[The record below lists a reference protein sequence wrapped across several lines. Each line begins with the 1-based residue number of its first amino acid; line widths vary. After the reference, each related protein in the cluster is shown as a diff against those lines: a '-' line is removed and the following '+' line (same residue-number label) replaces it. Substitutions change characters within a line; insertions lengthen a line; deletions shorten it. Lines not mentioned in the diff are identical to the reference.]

1 MDFTIKKIP
10 KIISIE
16 GNIGAGKTT
25 FVRELRNRYKDNKSV
40 VFLTEPVDIWET
52 VKDNENKNIL
62 ERFYEDNKKYAFS
75 FQIMAYVTRL
85 NLLTKTISENPN
97 CKLIITER
105 SLDADKNVFAKMLYD
120 DGCIDDINYNIYLQ
134 FYNSYKTKYNTDGVI
149 FINADPSVCHQ
160 RVMKRDRTG
169 EDSLPLEYL
178 QKCDN
183 YHVNWLYSQY
193 RILNI
198 NASVDAT
205 YNNNDI
211 NDPGLE
217 WLKMASNFIN
227 STLETLPNLNI
238 NTSRLI

>member
-1 MDFTIKKIP
+1 MDFTIEKIP

-25 FVRELRNRYKDNKSV
+25 FVKELKKIYKNRNDV
-40 VFLTEPVDIWET
+40 VFLTEPVDIWQK

-134 FYNSYKTKYNTDGVI
+134 FYNTYKEKYNTNGVI
-149 FINADPSVCHQ
+149 FINADSFICHQ
-160 RVMKRDRTG
+160 RVTKRDRTG

-178 QKCDN
+178 QKCDE
-183 YHVNWLYSQY
+183 YHIKWIYSQF
-193 RILNI
+193 RVLNI
-198 NASVDAT
+198 NANPNAT
-205 YNNNDI
+205 YNPNDK
-211 NDPGLE
+211 DDAGLE
-217 WLKMASNFIN
+217 WLKMASDFIN
-227 STLETLPNLNI
+227 STLETIPNLNI
-238 NTSRLI
+238 KTARLI